1 MKKRGERGGNGLAA
15 AQGSRKP
22 ARVRAPLEEER
33 AAKKRGER
41 GGNALAAA
49 QALTKSLRSPLLPPG
64 RTPGERGDALAAAP
78 SESSESRP
86 GSDAKDPQNPD
97 FRKKITSFEI
107 PR

>member
-64 RTPGERGDALAAAP
+64 RTPRERGAAP
-78 SESSESRP
+78 SESSESRR